1 MKEKKNIEIFN
12 RELLAKYL
20 SNEVSSLEKLEVETW
35 ISQSAENREELEQSR
50 KMLANIDAFYKAKSF
65 NSGVAWNNIKAKI
78 NPPQMKVIQRKNVGK
93 EVLAQFYKYAAI
105 IVFAVLLGSAGYYFG
120 FRNKVTEVYTEI
132 ISVRLLR

>member
-35 ISQSAENREELEQSR
+35 ISQSAENWEELEQSR

-65 NSGVAWNNIKAKI
+65 NSEIAWNNIKAKI

-105 IVFAVLLGSAGYYFG
+105 IVFAVLLGSAGY
-120 FRNKVTEVYTEI
+120 
-132 ISVRLLR
+132 